1 MYTHKWM
8 ALCFKVVV
16 SNLTCPQ
23 WSISFSLS
31 NMPLL
36 PTPNSLPVNK
46 SYYANCLWQNM
57 TFFFFSFSKHPPP
70 IYYSLWM
77 PSFTS
82 PILFLHSISLPLP
95 QAKPSRHEVDPNN
108 SFLSERPPSSP
119 LCLFPWFYMPPACQF
134 GNTTSRRSIFQC
146 HLSLLQAVSGV
157 LPDVCQLVK
166 PLKLVLLEEET
177 STEFH
182 EEKTAHVR
190 TGTGKGET
198 CR

>member
-1 MYTHKWM
+1 MFQSGC
-8 ALCFKVVV
+8 LEF
-16 SNLTCPQ
+16 NL
-23 WSISFSLS
+23 SSMEHLIFSLKHAPPPYTKS
-31 NMPLL
+31 SSSKQVLL
-36 PTPNSLPVNK
+36 CQLF
-46 SYYANCLWQNM
+46 M
-57 TFFFFSFSKHPPP
+57 TKHDIFFFSFSKHPPP

-82 PILFLHSISLPLP
+82 SILFLHSISLPLP

-119 LCLFPWFYMPPACQF
+119 LCLFPWFYVPPACQF